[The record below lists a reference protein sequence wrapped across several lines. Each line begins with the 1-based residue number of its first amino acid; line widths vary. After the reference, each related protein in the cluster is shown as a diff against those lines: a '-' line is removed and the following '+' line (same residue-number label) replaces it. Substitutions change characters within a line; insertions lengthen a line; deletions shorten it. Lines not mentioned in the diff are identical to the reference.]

1 MADHRA
7 LTAIAVAAML
17 LAGCSFTDEALIPS
31 LTGESPSGETSSGGT
46 SSAGTSPGG
55 APQSV
60 AIPPSAAEGN
70 QQPTISSTPPQLG
83 TSDFTPRG
91 VTPGSST
98 GTEVGRR
105 VERLRGDL
113 DRLQTQVNE
122 HNSSLQQLR
131 GNTVGSATRYQ
142 DLIAAIQTRLQ
153 IGTTPG
159 NPNLVAQW
167 NEAQQTL
174 DNIGDN
180 IGSMNNLA
188 NQVADNSALAA
199 FILESVRATYGLTGA
214 VDEDHAQ
221 LAVLEDETNRTVVLI
236 DRLLNE
242 LNEDIAR
249 QTNYLSRERGN
260 LTVLSLAVKNGEL
273 FGRSLSNRAFTS
285 AAPVSSQPQRVGNL
299 ANRRPLV
306 VIRFDRA
313 DVPFEEPLYTAVN
326 EALNRRPGAG
336 FDLVAVTPQRGTPAQ
351 VALNASQA
359 RRNAERVLRTLT
371 AMGLPTERVNLGSTT
386 DPNVTS
392 NEVHV
397 YVH

>member
-1 MADHRA
+1 MASLGMADLGGSRRRVWA
-7 LTAIAVAAML
+7 TLAIAGVF

-31 LTGESPSGETSSGGT
+31 LTGEAP
-46 SSAGTSPGG
+46 AGNTTT
-55 APQSV
+55 V
-60 AIPPSAAEGN
+60 NIPPSTGEKSGE
-70 QQPTISSTPPQLG
+70 PTITGAPPALG
-83 TSDFTPRG
+83 TGDFTPQG
-91 VTPGSST
+91 VTSAAST

-113 DRLQTQVNE
+113 DRLQGQVNQD
-122 HNSSLQQLR
+122 NGQLQKIR
-131 GNTVGSATRYQ
+131 GGSVANATNYQ

-159 NPNLVAQW
+159 NPQLVGQW
-167 NEAQQTL
+167 NQAQQTL
-174 DNIGDN
+174 DNIGTN
-180 IGSMNNLA
+180 IGTMNNLA
-188 NQVADNSALAA
+188 NQVADNSALSA

-249 QTNYLSRERGN
+249 QTNYLSRERAN

-273 FGRSLSNRAFTS
+273 FGRSLANRAYSS
-285 AAPVSSQPQRVGNL
+285 AAPVKSQPQRIGNL

-306 VIRFDRA
+306 VIRFDRT

-326 EALNRRPGAG
+326 EALSRRPGAA
-336 FDLVAVTPQRGTPAQ
+336 FDLVAITPQRGTPAQ

-359 RRNAERVLRTLT
+359 RRNAEKVLRTLIS
-371 AMGLPTERVNLGSTT
+371 MGLPTEQVSLSSLT
-386 DPNVTS
+386 DPGATANQ
-392 NEVHV
+392 VHV
-397 YVH
+397 YVR

>member
-1 MADHRA
+1 MAGLGAGLGRA
-7 LTAIAVAAML
+7 DLWRSRLRVWIAVALTGAAL
-17 LAGCSFTDEALIPS
+17 SACSFTDEALIPS
-31 LTGESPSGETSSGGT
+31 LTGEAP
-46 SSAGTSPGG
+46 AG
-55 APQSV
+55 
-60 AIPPSAAEGN
+60 
-70 QQPTISSTPPQLG
+70 SSTSVNIAPSDGERSGQPLVSTGLPQLG
-83 TSDFTPRG
+83 TGDFTPRG
-91 VTPGSST
+91 VTPGTST

-113 DRLQTQVNE
+113 DRLQGQVNT
-122 HNSSLQQLR
+122 HNGQLQQIR
-131 GNTVGSATRYQ
+131 SGTVSN
-142 DLIAAIQTRLQ
+142 LIAAIQTRLQ

-159 NPNLVAQW
+159 NPRLVGQW

-174 DNIGDN
+174 DNIGTN
-180 IGSMNNLA
+180 IGTMNNLA
-188 NQVADNSALAA
+188 NLVADNSALAA

-249 QTNYLSRERGN
+249 HTNYLSRERGN

-273 FGRSLSNRAFTS
+273 FGRSLANRAYSS
-285 AAPVSSQPQRVGNL
+285 AAPVNSQPQRVGNL

-306 VIRFDRA
+306 VIRFDRT

-326 EALNRRPGAG
+326 EALSRRPGAA

-351 VALNASQA
+351 VALNASQS
-359 RRNAERVLRTLT
+359 RRNAEKVLRTLT
-371 AMGLPTERVNLGSTT
+371 SMGLPTEQVSLSSIT
-386 DPNVTS
+386 DPGVS
-392 NEVHV
+392 ANEVHV
-397 YVH
+397 YVR

>member
-1 MADHRA
+1 MRRA
-7 LTAIAVAAML
+7 GVALAL
-17 LAGCSFTDEALIPS
+17 AGLVLAGCSFTDEALIPS
-31 LTGESPSGETSSGGT
+31 LTGESPSGDSTR
-46 SSAGTSPGG
+46 
-55 APQSV
+55 V
-60 AIPPSAAEGN
+60 NIPPSAGERSG
-70 QQPTISSTPPQLG
+70 QPLVSSDLPQLG
-83 TSDFTPRG
+83 TGDFTPDG
-91 VTPGSST
+91 VTPGAST

-113 DRLQTQVNE
+113 DRLQGQVNA
-122 HNSSLQQLR
+122 HNGQLQQIR
-131 GNTVGSATRYQ
+131 SGSVSNATGYQ

-159 NPNLVAQW
+159 NPRLVGQW

-174 DNIGDN
+174 DNIGTN
-180 IGSMNNLA
+180 IGTMNNLA
-188 NQVADNSALAA
+188 NLVADNSALAA

-249 QTNYLSRERGN
+249 QTNYLSRERSN

-273 FGRSLSNRAFTS
+273 FGRSLANRAYSS
-285 AAPVSSQPQRVGNL
+285 AAPVNSQPQRIGNL

-306 VIRFDRA
+306 VIRFDRT

-326 EALNRRPGAG
+326 EALSRRPGAA

-351 VALNASQA
+351 VALNASQS
-359 RRNAERVLRTLT
+359 RRNAEKVLRTLT
-371 AMGLPTERVNLGSTT
+371 SMGLPTDQVSLSSIT
-386 DPNVTS
+386 DPGIS
-392 NEVHV
+392 ANEVHV
-397 YVH
+397 YVR

>member
-1 MADHRA
+1 MAGLGMAGLGGQRHRVWS
-7 LTAIAVAAML
+7 AIAIAGLL

-31 LTGESPSGETSSGGT
+31 LTGESPSGNATR
-46 SSAGTSPGG
+46 
-55 APQSV
+55 V
-60 AIPPSAAEGN
+60 DIPPSAGERSG
-70 QQPTISSTPPQLG
+70 QPIITSTPPQLG
-83 TSDFTPRG
+83 TGDFTPRA
-91 VTPGSST
+91 VTPGAST

-113 DRLQTQVNE
+113 DRLLSQVNT
-122 HNSSLQQLR
+122 HNSQLQQMR
-131 GNTVGSATRYQ
+131 GGTVTNATRYQ
-142 DLIAAIQTRLQ
+142 DLVAAIQTRLQ

-167 NEAQQTL
+167 NEAQTTL
-174 DNIGDN
+174 DNIGTN
-180 IGSMNNLA
+180 IGTMNNLA

-221 LAVLEDETNRTVVLI
+221 LAILEDETNRTVVLI

-249 QTNYLSRERGN
+249 QTNYLSRERSN

-273 FGRSLSNRAFTS
+273 FGRSLANRAYSS
-285 AAPVSSQPQRVGNL
+285 AAPINSQPSRVGNL
-299 ANRRPLV
+299 ASRRPLV
-306 VIRFDRA
+306 VIRFDRT

-326 EALNRRPGAG
+326 EALSRRPGAA

-359 RRNAERVLRTLT
+359 RRNVEKVLRTLT
-371 AMGLPTERVNLGSTT
+371 SMGLPTEQVSLSSTT
-386 DPNVTS
+386 DPGVSS

-397 YVH
+397 YVR